1 MTWPLCPFFFYS
13 RRPCWLVGGV
23 IGHNF

>member
-1 MTWPLCPFFFYS
+1 MTLPLCSFFYS